1 MGGRI
6 VSGGIVITSEETVT
20 ESVKELPRS
29 ARVVIIGGGVIG
41 CSVAYHLTKLGISDI
56 VLLERR
62 QLTCGTTWHAAGLVG
77 QLRGSQRMTQ
87 LAKYTAELY
96 RSLEAETG
104 QATGFKQTGSISI
117 ATNEA
122 RFEEL
127 KRNASMARLFN
138 LQVDVIGPEEVKER
152 YPLVNVEDV
161 LGAVYIPSDGKAN
174 PVDVTQALA
183 KGARAAGALIRED
196 CKVLA
201 IRHDGE
207 RVTGVNT
214 DAGEIT
220 AETVVMCA
228 GMWTRDLAATIGV
241 NVPLH
246 ACEHFYIVTEP
257 FDGVTPGLP
266 VLRDYDACA
275 YYKEDAG
282 KILLGAF
289 EPHAKPWGI
298 NGIPEDFS
306 FDELPED
313 FDHFEPILTQAI
325 HRMPALADVGIQ
337 TFFCGPESFTPDVR
351 YHLGEVPELANCFV
365 AAGFNSIG
373 IQSAG
378 GVGQVLAEW
387 IRDGSS
393 PPDLWEVDVKRNLP
407 FQSNRQYLRQRVS
420 ESLGLL
426 YAMHWPFHQAETG
439 RGARRS
445 PVHDRLVACGACHGV
460 AFGWERP
467 NWFAPEGTDARY
479 QYSYGRQNW
488 FDHSAEEHAA
498 VREAVGLLDQCSFSK
513 FRFQGRDACRV
524 LSQVAANNVDV
535 VPGRVVYTQWL
546 NERGCIEADLTVT
559 RLAADDYLIVTSGEF
574 QIRDFHWL
582 KRHIPEGAHAVL
594 TDVTSGLSMLG
605 VMGPR
610 ARDLLQSLSPD
621 DLSNGGFPF
630 GTSREIELGLAVV
643 RASRIS
649 YVGELGWELYI
660 PSEFTAGI
668 FDVLVEAGELY
679 GLRQVGMHAMNSL
692 RIEKAYRH
700 YGHDITDADTPLE
713 GGLGFAVK
721 FDKPGGFIGRD
732 ALKRQREDKL
742 NKRLVQF
749 LLSDPNP
756 MLYHNEPIWRDGE
769 LSGYVRSAM
778 YGHTLGGAVALGYIE
793 NPQGV
798 DAEYVKSG
806 TYEIEIAGERY
817 PATSSLRPLYDSQ
830 SERIKA

>member
-1 MGGRI
+1 VGGRI

-127 KRNASMARLFN
+127 KRNASMARLFD

-174 PVDVTQALA
+174 PIDVTQALA

-257 FDGVTPGLP
+257 FDGVTPDLP

-426 YAMHWPFHQAETG
+426 YAMHWPFYQAETG

>member
-1 MGGRI
+1 M
-6 VSGGIVITSEETVT
+6 TDEETATVT
-20 ESVKELPRS
+20 AKELPRS

-41 CSVAYHLTKLGISDI
+41 CSVAYHLTKLGISDV

-96 RSLEAETG
+96 RGLEAETG

-117 ATNEA
+117 ATNAA

-127 KRNASMARLFN
+127 KRNASMARIFD
-138 LQVDVIGPEEVKER
+138 LQVDVITPEEVKER
-152 YPLVNVEDV
+152 YPLVNTEDV

-183 KGARAAGALIRED
+183 KGARTGGALIRED

-207 RVTGVNT
+207 RVTGVKT

-220 AETVVMCA
+220 ADAVVLCA
-228 GMWTRDLAATIGV
+228 GMWTRDLAASIGV

-246 ACEHFYIVTEP
+246 ACEHFYIMTEA
-257 FDGVTPGLP
+257 FAGVTPDLP

-289 EPHAKPWGI
+289 EPNAKPWGMD
-298 NGIPEDFS
+298 GIPEDFS

-313 FDHFEPILTQAI
+313 FDHFEPILTQAM

-387 IRDGSS
+387 IRDGRP
-393 PPDLWEVDVKRNLP
+393 PPDLWEVDVRRNLP
-407 FQSNRQYLRQRVS
+407 FQGNRNYLRQRVS
-420 ESLGLL
+420 ETLGLL
-426 YAMHWPFHQAETG
+426 YAMHWPFHQPETG

-445 PVHDRLVACGACHGV
+445 PIHDRLVARGACHGV

-467 NWFAPEGTDARY
+467 NWFAPDGMDARY
-479 QYSYGRQNW
+479 EYSYGRQNW
-488 FDHSAEEHAA
+488 FEPSAQEHRA
-498 VREAVGLLDQCSFSK
+498 VREAVGLLDQCSFAK
-513 FRFQGRDACRV
+513 FRLQGRDACRV
-524 LSQVAANNVDV
+524 LGQVAANHVDV
-535 VPGRVVYTQWL
+535 APGRVVYTQWL
-546 NERGCIEADLTVT
+546 NERGGIEADLTVT
-559 RLAADDYLIVTSGEF
+559 RLAADDFLIVTSGEF
-574 QIRDFHWL
+574 QVRDFHWL
-582 KRHIPEGAHAVL
+582 KRHIPDDAHAVL

-621 DLSNGGFPF
+621 DLSNDGFPF
-630 GTSREIELGLAVV
+630 GTSREIELGFAVV

-660 PSEFTAGI
+660 ATEFTPGV
-668 FDVLVEAGELY
+668 FDVLVEAGEPY
-679 GLRQVGMHAMNSL
+679 GLRQTGMHAMNSL

-732 ALKRQREDKL
+732 ALKRQKEAGL

-749 LLSDPNP
+749 VLSDPDP
-756 MLYHNEPIWRDGE
+756 MLYRNEPIWRDGE
-769 LSGYVRSAM
+769 LAGYVRSAM
-778 YGHTLGGAVALGYIE
+778 YGHTLGSAVALGYVE
-793 NPQGV
+793 NPDGV
-798 DAEYVKSG
+798 DADYVNSG
-806 TYEIEIAGERY
+806 SYEIEIAGVRY
-817 PATSSLRPLYDSQ
+817 PATASLRPLYDPK

>member
-1 MGGRI
+1 M
-6 VSGGIVITSEETVT
+6 TDEAATT
-20 ESVKELPRS
+20 TDAKQLPRS
-29 ARVVIIGGGVIG
+29 AQVVIIGGGVIG
-41 CSVAYHLTKLGISDI
+41 CSVAYHLTKLGISDV

-96 RSLEAETG
+96 RDLEAETG

-127 KRNASMARLFN
+127 KRNASMAKIFD
-138 LQVDVIGPEEVKER
+138 LQVDVITAEEVKER
-152 YPLVNVEDV
+152 YPLVNIEDL
-161 LGAVYIPSDGKAN
+161 LGAVHIPSDGKAN

-183 KGARAAGALIRED
+183 KGARAGGALIRED

-207 RVTGVNT
+207 RVTGVRT
-214 DAGEIT
+214 EAGEIA
-220 AETVVMCA
+220 AEAVVLCA
-228 GMWTRDLAATIGV
+228 GMWTRDLAASIGV

-246 ACEHFYIVTEP
+246 ACEHFYILTEA
-257 FDGVTPGLP
+257 FDGVTPDLP
-266 VLRDYDACA
+266 SLRDYDACA

-289 EPHAKPWGI
+289 EPNAKPWGI
-298 NGIPEDFS
+298 DGIPEDFS
-306 FDELPED
+306 FDQLPED
-313 FDHFEPILTQAI
+313 FDQFEPILTQAM
-325 HRMPALADVGIQ
+325 HRMPALRDVGIQ

-351 YHLGEVPELANCFV
+351 YHLGEVPELAKCFV

-378 GVGQVLAEW
+378 GAGQVLAEW
-387 IRDGSS
+387 IRDGRP
-393 PPDLWEVDVKRNLP
+393 PPDLWEVDIRRNLR
-407 FQSNRQYLRQRVS
+407 FQGNRKYLRERVS
-420 ESLGLL
+420 ETLGLL
-426 YAMHWPFHQAETG
+426 YAMHWPFHQAESG
-439 RGARRS
+439 RGVRRS
-445 PVHDRLVACGACHGV
+445 PIHDRLVTKGACHGV

-467 NWFAPEGTDARY
+467 NWFAPEGMEARY

-488 FDHSAEEHAA
+488 FDPSAEEHRA
-498 VREAVGLLDQCSFSK
+498 VREAVGLLDQCSFAK
-513 FRFQGRDACRV
+513 FRLQGRDAWRV
-524 LSQVAANNVDV
+524 LGQVAANGVDV
-535 VPGRVVYTQWL
+535 VPGKVVYTQWL
-546 NERGCIEADLTVT
+546 NERGGIEADLTVT

-574 QIRDFHWL
+574 QVRDFHWL
-582 KRHIPEGAHAVL
+582 KRHIPDDAHAVL

-610 ARDLLQSLSPD
+610 ARELLQSLSPD
-621 DLSNGGFPF
+621 DLSNENFPF
-630 GTSREIELGLAVV
+630 GTSREIELGFATV

-660 PSEFTAGI
+660 PSEFATGV
-668 FDVLVEAGELY
+668 FDVLVAAGEAF
-679 GLRQVGMHAMNSL
+679 GLSQVGMHAMNSL

-700 YGHDITDADTPLE
+700 YGHDITDDDTPLE

-721 FDKPGGFIGRD
+721 FDKPGGFIGRA
-732 ALKRQREDKL
+732 ALKRQKETGL

-749 LLSDPNP
+749 LLNDPDP
-756 MLYHNEPIWRDGE
+756 MLYHNEPIWRDGA
-769 LSGYVRSAM
+769 LAGYVRSAM
-778 YGHTLGGAVALGYIE
+778 YGHTLGGAVALGYVE
-793 NPQGV
+793 NPDGV
-798 DAEYVKSG
+798 DADYVNAG
-806 TYEIEIAGERY
+806 AYEIEIAGVRY
-817 PATSSLRPLYDSQ
+817 PATASLRPLYDPK

>member
-1 MGGRI
+1 MA
-6 VSGGIVITSEETVT
+6 
-20 ESVKELPRS
+20 KELPHS
-29 ARVVIIGGGVIG
+29 ARVVIVGGGIIG
-41 CSVAYHLTKLGISDI
+41 TSVAYHLAKLGISDV

-96 RSLEAETG
+96 AGLEAETG

-127 KRNASMARLFN
+127 KRNASMAKIFD
-138 LQVDVIGPEEVKER
+138 LQVDVITPEEVKER
-152 YPLVNVEDV
+152 YPLVNTEDV
-161 LGAVYIPSDGKAN
+161 LGAVHIPSDGKAN

-183 KGARAAGALIRED
+183 KGARAGGAMIFED
-196 CKVLA
+196 TKVLA
-201 IRHDGE
+201 INHDGE
-207 RVTGVNT
+207 RVTGVKT

-220 AETVVMCA
+220 ADAVVMCG

-241 NVPLH
+241 TVPLH

-257 FDGVTPGLP
+257 FDGVTPDLP

-289 EPHAKPWGI
+289 EPNAKPWGM

-313 FDHFEPILTQAI
+313 FDHFEPVLAQAM
-325 HRMPALADVGIQ
+325 HRMPALENAGIQ

-351 YHLGEVPELANCFV
+351 YHLGEMPELKNCFV
-365 AAGFNSIG
+365 AAGLNSIG

-378 GVGQVLAEW
+378 GIGYVLAEW
-387 IRDGSS
+387 IRDGQ
-393 PPDLWEVDVKRNLP
+393 PPADLWEVDVRRNMP
-407 FQSNRQYLRQRVS
+407 FQSNRKYLQERVS

-426 YAMHWPFHQAETG
+426 YAMHWPFHQPETG

-445 PVHDRLVACGACHGV
+445 PIYDRLVARGACHGV
-460 AFGWERP
+460 SFGWERP
-467 NWFAPEGTDARY
+467 NWFAPEGMKPVY
-479 QYSYGRQNW
+479 EYSYGRQNW
-488 FDHSAEEHAA
+488 FDASAEEHRV
-498 VREAVGLLDQCSFSK
+498 VREEVGLFDQCSFAK
-513 FRFQGRDACRV
+513 FRLQGRDAARV
-524 LSQVAANNVDV
+524 IGQVAANDMNVPV
-535 VPGRVVYTQWL
+535 GRVVYNQWL
-546 NERGCIEADLTVT
+546 NDAGGIEADLTVT
-559 RLAADDYLIVTSGEF
+559 RLAEDDYLIITSGEF
-574 QIRDFHWL
+574 QVRDFHWL
-582 KRHIPEGAHAVL
+582 TRHIPEGAHAVL
-594 TDVTSGLSMLG
+594 TDVTSGMSMLG
-605 VMGPR
+605 LMGPR

-621 DLSNGGFPF
+621 DLSNESFPF
-630 GTSREIELGLAVV
+630 GTSREIELGYGYV

-649 YVGELGWELYI
+649 YVGELGWELYM
-660 PSEFTAGI
+660 PTEFTTGI
-668 FDVLVEAGELY
+668 YDLLIEAGVEY
-679 GLRQVGMHAMNSL
+679 GLRPVGMHAMNSL
-692 RIEKAYRH
+692 RMEKAYRH

-721 FDKPGGFIGRD
+721 LDKAGGFIGRD
-732 ALKRQREDKL
+732 ALLRQKEAGL

-749 LLSDPNP
+749 LLNDPDP
-756 MLYHNEPIWRDGE
+756 MLYHNEPIWRDGA
-769 LSGYVRSAM
+769 LTGYIRSAM
-778 YGHTLGGAVALGYIE
+778 YGHTLGGAVALGYVE
-793 NPQGV
+793 NPDGV
-798 DAEYVKSG
+798 DADYVQSG
-806 TYEIEIAGERY
+806 AYEIEIAGVRY
-817 PATSSLRPLYDSQ
+817 PATASLRPLYDPK

>member
-1 MGGRI
+1 MA
-6 VSGGIVITSEETVT
+6 
-20 ESVKELPRS
+20 KELPHS
-29 ARVVIIGGGVIG
+29 ARVVIVGGGIIG
-41 CSVAYHLTKLGISDI
+41 TSVAYHLAKLGISDV

-96 RSLEAETG
+96 AGLEAETG

-127 KRNASMARLFN
+127 KRNASMAKIFD
-138 LQVDVIGPEEVKER
+138 LQVDVITPEEVKER
-152 YPLVNVEDV
+152 YPLVNTEDV
-161 LGAVYIPSDGKAN
+161 LGAVHIPSDGKAN

-183 KGARAAGALIRED
+183 KGARAGGAMIFED
-196 CKVLA
+196 TKVLA
-201 IRHDGE
+201 INHDGE
-207 RVTGVNT
+207 RVTGVKT

-220 AETVVMCA
+220 ADAVVMCG

-241 NVPLH
+241 TVPLH

-257 FDGVTPGLP
+257 FDGVTPDLP

-289 EPHAKPWGI
+289 EPNAKPWGM

-313 FDHFEPILTQAI
+313 LDHFEPVLAQAM
-325 HRMPALADVGIQ
+325 HRMPALENAGIQ

-351 YHLGEVPELANCFV
+351 YHLGEMPELKNCFV
-365 AAGFNSIG
+365 AAGLNSIG

-378 GVGQVLAEW
+378 GIGYVLAEW
-387 IRDGSS
+387 IRDGQ
-393 PPDLWEVDVKRNLP
+393 PPADLWEVDVRRNMP
-407 FQSNRQYLRQRVS
+407 FQSNRKYLQERVS

-426 YAMHWPFHQAETG
+426 YAMHWPFHQPETG

-445 PVHDRLVACGACHGV
+445 PIYDRLVARGACHGV
-460 AFGWERP
+460 SFGWERP
-467 NWFAPEGTDARY
+467 NWFAPEGMKPVY
-479 QYSYGRQNW
+479 EYSYGRQNW
-488 FDHSAEEHAA
+488 FDASAEEHRV
-498 VREAVGLLDQCSFSK
+498 VREEVGLFDQCSFAK
-513 FRFQGRDACRV
+513 FRLQGRDAARV
-524 LSQVAANNVDV
+524 IGQVAANDMDV
-535 VPGRVVYTQWL
+535 PVGRVVYNQWL
-546 NERGCIEADLTVT
+546 NDAGGIEADLTVT
-559 RLAADDYLIVTSGEF
+559 RLAEDDYLIVTSGEF
-574 QIRDFHWL
+574 QVRDFHWL
-582 KRHIPEGAHAVL
+582 TRHIPEGAHAVL
-594 TDVTSGLSMLG
+594 TDVTSGMSMLG
-605 VMGPR
+605 LMGPR

-621 DLSNGGFPF
+621 DLSNKNFPF
-630 GTSREIELGLAVV
+630 GTSREIELGYGYV

-649 YVGELGWELYI
+649 YVGELGWELYM
-660 PSEFTAGI
+660 PTEFTTGI
-668 FDVLVEAGELY
+668 YDLLIEAGVEY
-679 GLRQVGMHAMNSL
+679 GLRPVGMHAMNSL
-692 RIEKAYRH
+692 RMEKAYRH

-721 FDKPGGFIGRD
+721 LDKAGGFIGRD
-732 ALKRQREDKL
+732 ALLRQKEAGL

-749 LLSDPNP
+749 LLNDPDP
-756 MLYHNEPIWRDGE
+756 MLYHNEPIWRDGA
-769 LSGYVRSAM
+769 LAGYIRSAM
-778 YGHTLGGAVALGYIE
+778 YGHTLGGAVALGYVE
-793 NPQGV
+793 NPDGV
-798 DAEYVKSG
+798 DADYVQSG
-806 TYEIEIAGERY
+806 AYEIEIAGVRY
-817 PATSSLRPLYDSQ
+817 PATASLRPLYDPK

>member
-1 MGGRI
+1 M
-6 VSGGIVITSEETVT
+6 SDEAATETG
-20 ESVKELPRS
+20 VKELPRS

-41 CSVAYHLTKLGISDI
+41 CSVAYHLAKLGISDV
-56 VLLERR
+56 VLLERK

-96 RSLEAETG
+96 HGLEAETG

-127 KRNASMARLFN
+127 KRMASMAKIFD
-138 LQVDVIGPEEVKER
+138 LQVDVITTGEVKER
-152 YPLVNVEDV
+152 YPLINTEDV
-161 LGAVYIPSDGKAN
+161 LGAVHIPSDGKAN

-183 KGARAAGALIRED
+183 KGARTGGALIREN

-207 RVTGVNT
+207 RVTGVET
-214 DAGEIT
+214 DAGEI
-220 AETVVMCA
+220 AADAVVLCA
-228 GMWTRDLAATIGV
+228 GMWTRDLAASIGV

-246 ACEHFYIVTEP
+246 ACEHFYIMTEA
-257 FDGVTPGLP
+257 FDGVTPDLP

-289 EPHAKPWGI
+289 EPNAKPWGMD
-298 NGIPEDFS
+298 GIPEDFS

-313 FDHFEPILTQAI
+313 FDHFEPILTQAM

-337 TFFCGPESFTPDVR
+337 SFFCGPESFTPDVR
-351 YHLGEVPELANCFV
+351 YQLGEVPELANCFV

-387 IRDGSS
+387 IRHGRP
-393 PPDLWEVDVKRNLP
+393 PPDLWEVDVRRNLP
-407 FQSNRQYLRQRVS
+407 FQGNRTYLRERVS
-420 ESLGLL
+420 ETLGLL
-426 YAMHWPFHQAETG
+426 YAMHWPFHQPETG
-439 RGARRS
+439 RGVRRS
-445 PVHDRLVACGACHGV
+445 PVHDRLVAQGACHGV

-467 NWFAPEGTDARY
+467 NWFAPEGTEARY

-488 FDHSAEEHAA
+488 FDPSAEEHRA
-498 VREAVGLLDQCSFSK
+498 VRGAVGLLDQCSFAK
-513 FRFQGRDACRV
+513 FRLQGRDAWRI
-524 LSQVAANNVDV
+524 LGQVAANHVDV
-535 VPGRVVYTQWL
+535 EPGKVVYTPWL
-546 NERGCIEADLTVT
+546 NEQGGIEADLTVT
-559 RLAADDYLIVTSGEF
+559 RLAADDFLIVTSGEF
-574 QIRDFHWL
+574 QVRDFYWL
-582 KRHIPEGAHAVL
+582 KRQIPEDAHAVL

-605 VMGPR
+605 LMGPR
-610 ARDLLQSLSPD
+610 ARELLQPLSPD
-621 DLSNGGFPF
+621 DLSNDAFPF
-630 GTSREIELGLAVV
+630 GTSREIELGFANV

-660 PSEFTAGI
+660 PSEFTTGVY
-668 FDVLVEAGELY
+668 DVLVEAGESY
-679 GLRQVGMHAMNSL
+679 GLHQVGMHAMNSL

-732 ALKRQREDKL
+732 ALKRQKEAGL

-749 LLSDPNP
+749 LLGDPDP

-769 LSGYVRSAM
+769 LAGYVRSAM
-778 YGHTLGGAVALGYIE
+778 YGHTLGGAVALGYVE
-793 NPQGV
+793 NPDGV
-798 DAEYVKSG
+798 DAAYVNSG
-806 TYEIEIAGERY
+806 TYEIEIAGVRY
-817 PATSSLRPLYDSQ
+817 PATASLRPLYDPK

>member
-1 MGGRI
+1 
-6 VSGGIVITSEETVT
+6 
-20 ESVKELPRS
+20 
-29 ARVVIIGGGVIG
+29 
-41 CSVAYHLTKLGISDI
+41 
-56 VLLERR
+56 
-62 QLTCGTTWHAAGLVG
+62 
-77 QLRGSQRMTQ
+77 
-87 LAKYTAELY
+87 
-96 RSLEAETG
+96 
-104 QATGFKQTGSISI
+104 
-117 ATNEA
+117 
-122 RFEEL
+122 
-127 KRNASMARLFN
+127 
-138 LQVDVIGPEEVKER
+138 
-152 YPLVNVEDV
+152 
-161 LGAVYIPSDGKAN
+161 
-174 PVDVTQALA
+174 
-183 KGARAAGALIRED
+183 
-196 CKVLA
+196 
-201 IRHDGE
+201 
-207 RVTGVNT
+207 
-214 DAGEIT
+214 
-220 AETVVMCA
+220 MCA

-257 FDGVTPGLP
+257 FDGVTPDLP

-298 NGIPEDFS
+298 DGIPEDFS

-582 KRHIPEGAHAVL
+582 KRQIPEGAHAVL

-749 LLSDPNP
+749 LLGDPKP